1 MRFWAIVLV
10 VALIAVALVTG
21 GCGTIAKKA
30 VESATGVKVDE
41 DGGSVTIKGDDGA
54 ESTINTE
61 DGQLAE
67 DFPDSVPVYDGTVSD
82 STSFSSG
89 GVSQWTASIT
99 TPDSIDDAKAFY
111 AQRLEAEGWK
121 ITFDMDSSSGS
132 DRTVAYS
139 AELDNLSLTV
149 TIAAPD
155 GETEIAIL
163 VGTKPAS

>member
-1 MRFWAIVLV
+1 MRFWAVVLA
-10 VALIAVALVTG
+10 VALIAAALVAG

-30 VESATGVKVDE
+30 VEGATGVKVDE
-41 DGGSVTIKGDDGA
+41 DGGTVTIKGDDGS
-54 ESTINTE
+54 ESTISTDE
-61 DGQLAE
+61 GKLAD
-67 DFPDSVPVYDGTVSD
+67 DFPDSVPVYDGTISD

-89 GVSQWTASIT
+89 GVSQWTAAIS
-99 TPDSIDDAKAFY
+99 TPDSVDDVKAFY
-111 AQRLEAEGWK
+111 VQRLEAEGWT

-155 GETEIAIL
+155 AETEIAIL